1 VKIHGNWCGPD
12 WTDGKAQ
19 SAETYRL
26 AGGDFTGPCIDAV
39 DCACKNHDRDCSHR
53 DGCSR
58 RADWALI
65 MAMNRYRANPINRIR
80 HPIISARARAIR
92 AGILI
97 AMPFR
102 SR

>member
-1 VKIHGNWCGPD
+1 MRIHGNWCGPD
-12 WTDGKAQ
+12 WTDGKKQ
-19 SAETYRL
+19 TAESYRL
-26 AGGDFTGPCIDAV
+26 AGGDFTGPCIDDV
-39 DCACKNHDRDCSHR
+39 DCACRAHDKDCSHP

-58 RADWALI
+58 KADLKLI
-65 MAMNRYRANPINRIR
+65 MAMNRYRFNPYNRIR

-92 AGILI
+92 AGILL